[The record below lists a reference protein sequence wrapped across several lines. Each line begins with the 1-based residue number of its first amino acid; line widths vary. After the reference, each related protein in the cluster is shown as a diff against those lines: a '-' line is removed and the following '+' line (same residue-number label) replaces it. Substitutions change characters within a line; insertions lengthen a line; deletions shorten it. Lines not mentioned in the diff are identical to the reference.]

1 MFGLGMP
8 ELVVIMVI
16 ALIIFGPKK
25 LPEIGQAIG
34 KGIREF
40 REGADAMKKDVEVGI
55 GLDEKTKK
63 DLMSS
68 LTMEEPKVEA
78 AVNVETTAPEAQA
91 VSVEKP
97 ATETQKV

>member
-40 REGADAMKKDVEVGI
+40 RDGAETIKKDVETGV
-55 GLDEKTKK
+55 GLDEKTRK
-63 DLMSS
+63 DLEAS
-68 LTMEEPKVEA
+68 LTLEEPKVE
-78 AVNVETTAPEAQA
+78 TA
-91 VSVEKP
+91 VSAEKT
-97 ATETQKV
+97 ASETQKV